1 MSGIAHLSQQERD
14 VLLNS
19 LNEKQR
25 EFITEHLKRGRKT
38 VFANQLAKEKAGP
51 GQEENTRIA
60 EQWDLID
67 YIDAGPN
74 WRENPKY
81 FCECGRSLR
90 YQYVLENKE
99 LGQLKKF
106 GMNHFQEHT
115 GISPQLARE
124 IVKGIERIDYEM
136 DEMLIKISNGWTL
149 SDESINEIP
158 SAFVI
163 PDDIQH
169 HLDFDVPLL
178 DRQIIRLKQQMT
190 AYWQEIHRQRRE
202 KKIYEEKV
210 VEKQRAEKYQKLKE
224 AVIAN
229 LTDGKLQWSIASTS
243 LNKDLQI
250 GVLTYLYRLSEPIF
264 SAKEICKNLVAYH
277 GASSQ
282 TFSSGTLRIYPDV
295 CIFLESLKG
304 KGFLEFVEK
313 TGLEDRIYKVLELP
327 QLAEKMHTDLFG
339 MND

>member
-14 VLLNS
+14 VFLNS

-38 VFANQLAKEKAGP
+38 VFANQLAIEKAGL

-81 FCECGRSLR
+81 FCECGRPLR

-99 LGQLKKF
+99 VGQLKKF

-149 SDESINEIP
+149 SDENINEIP
-158 SAFVI
+158 SALVI
-163 PDDIQH
+163 PDDIQR

-178 DRQIIRLKQQMT
+178 DRQIIRLKQQLT
-190 AYWQEIHRQRRE
+190 AYWQEVDIQRRK

-210 VEKQRAEKYQKLKE
+210 GEKQRAEKYQKLKE

-229 LTDGKLQWSIASTS
+229 LTEGKLQWSAAPTS

-250 GVLTYLYRLSEPIF
+250 GVLTYLYSLSEPIF

-295 CIFLESLKG
+295 CIFLEALKG

-313 TGLEDRIYKVLELP
+313 TGLEDRIYKILELP